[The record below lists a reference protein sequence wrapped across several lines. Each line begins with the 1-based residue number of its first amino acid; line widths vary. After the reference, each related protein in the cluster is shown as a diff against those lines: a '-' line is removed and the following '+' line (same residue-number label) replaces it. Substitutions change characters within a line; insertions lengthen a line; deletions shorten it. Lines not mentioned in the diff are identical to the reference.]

1 MINVCSVVDLLYK
14 AKRDTKSFELLVLR
28 TDSDG
33 NEISSVRDI
42 EGE

>member
-14 AKRDTKSFELLVLR
+14 AKRITKPFELLVLR